1 MPKPLGKA
9 RCVMSESS
17 QVEKLTLS
25 QKRKLLARALRDIR
39 RLSPGFLTAQILVSV
54 TEPIIDF
61 VPIIMSGMV
70 IDGFASGKS
79 LAYILTI
86 IVTGVAVSF
95 VLNIPGYC
103 IRPKLTYASV
113 YKLTSGIDV
122 MLNEKILSM
131 DYVKIENPEIHRR
144 YDRIKTF
151 ALNYDR
157 YESFGVYCEIVNKMG
172 AAAKGITYVVA
183 ALAVTWELYSAGV
196 KAGSMAVVNYLLLAA
211 VVAILLIQ
219 NTMRSKSIIKEENIE
234 LSDETVKP
242 DRVRNYLLDN
252 YLGEYQAVKD
262 IHIYGNK
269 KFVLRRSD
277 ELFDKWHTSKLRKD
291 KVIRRQQLVDEICDV
306 VRSVLIYGF
315 VTGKAVAGAVSAG
328 ALVQDVQS
336 FYRIQQG
343 FNMAFES
350 LTKLDNCMFPL
361 KLIYDFLDIPDEK
374 YAGSLPT
381 EKRDD
386 NEYEFAFHN
395 VSFRYPA
402 SEEYVLKNINLKWKI
417 GEKMALVGRNGSGK
431 STLIKLLCR
440 LYDPTE
446 GVITLNGIDIRK
458 YNIKEYMDLFSVVF
472 QDSKL
477 FSFPLAENVA
487 ASMEY
492 DSGKVTACVNRS
504 GLGER
509 LQAMP
514 EGIHTCLYKDFDEN
528 GVEISG
534 GEAQKLTL
542 ARAIYKGSPFVILD
556 EPTAALD
563 PVAEN
568 EIYVKFNEMVG
579 TRTAIYI
586 SHRLSSCCF
595 CDDIMVLDKG
605 QLIERGTH
613 EELVKRDGIYS
624 HMWQVQSEYYRENP
638 A

>member
-1 MPKPLGKA
+1 MPKLLGKV
-9 RCVMSESS
+9 RCAMSESS
-17 QVEKLTLS
+17 QVEKLTFS

-39 RLSPGFLTAQILVSV
+39 RLSPGFVTAQILISV
-54 TEPIIDF
+54 TEAVMDF

-79 LAYILTI
+79 FDYILTVI
-86 IVTGVAVSF
+86 LIGVAVSF
-95 VLNIPGYC
+95 ALNIPGYS
-103 IRPKLTYASV
+103 IKPKLTYASV
-113 YKLTSGIDV
+113 YRLTSGIEV

-157 YESFGVYCEIVNKMG
+157 YDFGVYCEIVNKIG
-172 AAAKGITYVVA
+172 AAVKGITYVVA
-183 ALAVTWELYSAGV
+183 ALVVTWELYSAGV
-196 KAGSMAVVNYLLLAA
+196 KADGMAVVNYLLLAA
-211 VVAILLIQ
+211 VVAILVMQ
-219 NTMRSKSIIKEENIE
+219 NTLRSKSIIKEENIE
-234 LSDETVKP
+234 LSDDTVKP
-242 DRVRNYLLDN
+242 DRVRNYLLNN
-252 YLGEYQAVKD
+252 YFGEYQAVKD

-269 KFVLRRSD
+269 KFVLQRSD

-291 KVIRRQQLVDEICDV
+291 KVIRRQQLVDETCDV

-315 VTGKAVAGAVSAG
+315 VTGKAVAGAISTG
-328 ALVQDVQS
+328 SLVQDVQS

-343 FNMAFES
+343 FNMTIES
-350 LTKLDNCMFPL
+350 LTKIDNCMFPL
-361 KLIYDFLDIPDEK
+361 KMIYDFLDIPDEK
-374 YAGSLPT
+374 YVGSLPT

-402 SEEYVLKNINLKWKI
+402 SEEHVLKNINLKWKI

-458 YNIKEYMDLFSVVF
+458 YDMKEYMDLFSVVF

-487 ASMEY
+487 ASMTY
-492 DSGKVTACVNRS
+492 DSEKVVDCVNRS
-504 GLGER
+504 GLGGR

-514 EGIHTCLYKDFDEN
+514 DGIHTCLYKDFDEK

-542 ARAIYKGSPFVILD
+542 ARAIYKDSPFVILD

-568 EIYVKFNEMVG
+568 EIYLKFNEMVG

-624 HMWQVQSEYYRENP
+624 QMWQAQSAYYRENS

>member
-1 MPKPLGKA
+1 
-9 RCVMSESS
+9 MSESS
-17 QVEKLTLS
+17 QVEKLTFS
-25 QKRKLLARALRDIR
+25 QKRKLLARALRDIG
-39 RLSPGFLTAQILVSV
+39 RLSPGFITAQILISV
-54 TEPIIDF
+54 MEAVVDF
-61 VPIIMSGMV
+61 VPIITSGMV

-79 LAYILTI
+79 FDYILTVI
-86 IVTGVAVSF
+86 LIGVAVSF
-95 VLNIPGYC
+95 VLHIPGYS
-103 IRPKLTYASV
+103 IKPKFTYASV
-113 YKLTSGIDV
+113 YRLTSGIDV
-122 MLNEKILSM
+122 MLNEKILNM

-157 YESFGVYCEIVNKMG
+157 YESFGVYCEIVNKIG
-172 AAAKGITYVVA
+172 AAVKGITYVAA
-183 ALAVTWELYSAGV
+183 ALVVTWELYSAGV
-196 KAGSMAVVNYLLLAA
+196 KAGGMAIVNYLLLAA
-211 VVAILLIQ
+211 VVAILVMQ

-234 LSDETVKP
+234 LSDDTVKP

-252 YLGEYQAVKD
+252 YFGEYQAVKD

-291 KVIRRQQLVDEICDV
+291 KVIRQQQLLDETCDV

-328 ALVQDVQS
+328 ALVQNVQS

-343 FNMAFES
+343 FNMAIES
-350 LTKLDNCMFPL
+350 ITKIDNCMFPL

-446 GVITLNGIDIRK
+446 GMITLNGIDIRK
-458 YNIKEYMDLFSVVF
+458 YDIKEYMDLFSVVF

-487 ASMEY
+487 ASMQY
-492 DSGKVTACVNRS
+492 DSEKVADCVNRS

-509 LQAMP
+509 LLAMP
-514 EGIHTCLYKDFDEN
+514 DGIRTCLYKDFDEK

-624 HMWQVQSEYYRENP
+624 HMWQAQSAYYRENL

>member
-1 MPKPLGKA
+1 
-9 RCVMSESS
+9 MSESS
-17 QVEKLTLS
+17 QVEKLTFS

-39 RLSPGFLTAQILVSV
+39 RLSPGFVTAQVLVSV
-54 TEPIIDF
+54 TEAVMDF

-79 LAYILTI
+79 FDYILTVI
-86 IVTGVAVSF
+86 LIGVAVSF
-95 VLNIPGYC
+95 VLNIPGYS
-103 IRPKLTYASV
+103 IKPKLTYASV
-113 YKLTSGIDV
+113 YRLTSGIEV

-157 YESFGVYCEIVNKMG
+157 YDFGVYCEIVNKIG

-183 ALAVTWELYSAGV
+183 ALVVTWELYSAGV
-196 KAGSMAVVNYLLLAA
+196 KAGGMAIVNYLLLAA
-211 VVAILLIQ
+211 VVAILVMQ

-234 LSDETVKP
+234 LSDDTVKP

-252 YLGEYQAVKD
+252 YFGEYQAVKD

-291 KVIRRQQLVDEICDV
+291 KVIRRQQLVDETCDV

-315 VTGKAVAGAVSAG
+315 VTGKAVEGAVSAG

-343 FNMAFES
+343 FNMAIES
-350 LTKLDNCMFPL
+350 LTKIDNCMFPL

-446 GVITLNGIDIRK
+446 GMITLNGIDIRK
-458 YNIKEYMDLFSVVF
+458 YDMKEYMDLFSVVF

-487 ASMEY
+487 ASMTY
-492 DSGKVTACVNRS
+492 DGERVVDCVNRS
-504 GLGER
+504 GLGGR
-509 LQAMP
+509 LLAMP
-514 EGIHTCLYKDFDEN
+514 DGIHTCLYKDFDEK

-624 HMWQVQSEYYRENP
+624 HMWQAQSAYYRENP

>member
-1 MPKPLGKA
+1 M
-9 RCVMSESS
+9 
-17 QVEKLTLS
+17 
-25 QKRKLLARALRDIR
+25 
-39 RLSPGFLTAQILVSV
+39 
-54 TEPIIDF
+54 
-61 VPIIMSGMV
+61 
-70 IDGFASGKS
+70 
-79 LAYILTI
+79 
-86 IVTGVAVSF
+86 
-95 VLNIPGYC
+95 
-103 IRPKLTYASV
+103 
-113 YKLTSGIDV
+113 
-122 MLNEKILSM
+122 
-131 DYVKIENPEIHRR
+131 
-144 YDRIKTF
+144 
-151 ALNYDR
+151 
-157 YESFGVYCEIVNKMG
+157 
-172 AAAKGITYVVA
+172 
-183 ALAVTWELYSAGV
+183 
-196 KAGSMAVVNYLLLAA
+196 
-211 VVAILLIQ
+211 
-219 NTMRSKSIIKEENIE
+219 
-234 LSDETVKP
+234 DET
-242 DRVRNYLLDN
+242 
-252 YLGEYQAVKD
+252 
-262 IHIYGNK
+262 
-269 KFVLRRSD
+269 
-277 ELFDKWHTSKLRKD
+277 
-291 KVIRRQQLVDEICDV
+291 CDV

-315 VTGKAVAGAVSAG
+315 VTGKAVTGAVSAG

-343 FNMAFES
+343 FNMAIEN
-350 LTKLDNCMFPL
+350 LTKIDNCMFPL

-458 YNIKEYMDLFSVVF
+458 YDMKEYMDLFSVVF

-487 ASMEY
+487 ASMTY
-492 DSGKVTACVNRS
+492 DSEKVVDCVNRS
-504 GLGER
+504 GLGDR
-509 LQAMP
+509 LPAMP
-514 EGIHTCLYKDFDEN
+514 DGIHTCLYKDFDEK

-605 QLIERGTH
+605 RLIERGTH

-624 HMWQVQSEYYRENP
+624 QMWQAQSAYYRENP